1 MGVAMPQWRAGCQ
14 SLTAQCGPSYNRPMQ
29 LRRQWTG
36 GLVALVLWAQAGWA
50 APLSGTVEGFGTSN
64 PIPDW
69 ERAFHRST
77 LLFQGAT
84 TTGGALRCTGELVH
98 LFYPVPSGVCG
109 ADATEA
115 AFSYA
120 YYCQDEG
127 TPDLFHAWSYGTA
140 CYDNA
145 TCYAGQVFPQVGCTY
160 TFTEHVEATEGVGIA
175 AESQGTWET
184 VGHGTVT
191 QVQPSYV
198 PDLFFVAYTFSA
210 TWDGALNRG
219 EATPLAPAGAH
230 LEIPAPGTTVSGVGV
245 VSGWSCLGGELAVE
259 FSDSAGVILT
269 QTVLQGSERTDTAGV
284 CGDID
289 NGFSSLINWSLLG
302 TGERTARLIR
312 NGEEVAAQTFYVQA
326 FDQGFVTGAEG
337 RCTMP
342 DFPEAGKNATFVW
355 EESQQGVVLGGVED
369 NNQDTGN

>member
-1 MGVAMPQWRAGCQ
+1 MQ
-14 SLTAQCGPSYNRPMQ
+14 SRQ
-29 LRRQWTG
+29 QWTG
-36 GLVALVLWAQAGWA
+36 GLVALVLWAQAVGA
-50 APLSGTVEGFGTSN
+50 VPLSGTVEGFGTSN
-64 PIPDW
+64 PIPGW
-69 ERAFHRST
+69 ERAFHHTT

-98 LFYPVPSGVCG
+98 LFYLARAVCR

-115 AFSYA
+115 AFEYT
-120 YYCQDEG
+120 YYCQYEG
-127 TPDLFHAWSYGTA
+127 MPDLFHARSYGTA

-145 TCYAGQVFPQVGCTY
+145 TCYEEQAFPQVGCTY
-160 TFTEHVEATEGVGIA
+160 TFTERVEATEGVGIT

-184 VGHGTVT
+184 VGQGTVT
-191 QVQPSYV
+191 LVQPSYV

-210 TWDGALNRG
+210 TWEGTLTRS
-219 EATPLAPAGAH
+219 EAAPLFPAGVE
-230 LEIPAPGTTVSGVGV
+230 LEIPASGTAVSGIGV

-269 QTVLQGSERTDTAGV
+269 QTVLQGSERIDTAEV

-326 FDQGFVTGAEG
+326 FDQEFVTGAVG
-337 RCTMP
+337 WCTIP
-342 DFPEAGKNATFVW
+342 DFPETGKNATFVW
-355 EESQQGVVLGGVED
+355 EESQQGLVLGVMEYKD
-369 NNQDTGN
+369 EYAN

>member
-1 MGVAMPQWRAGCQ
+1 MVAMPQVRAGCQ
-14 SLTAQCGPSYNRPMQ
+14 FLTAQGGPSYNRPMQ
-29 LRRQWTG
+29 SRRQWTG
-36 GLVALVLWAQAGWA
+36 GLVALVLWAQAVWA
-50 APLSGTVEGFGTSN
+50 VPLSGTVEGFGTSN
-64 PIPDW
+64 PIGGY
-69 ERAFHRST
+69 EGAFHRST
-77 LLFQGAT
+77 LLFRGAT

-98 LFYPVPSGVCG
+98 LYYPVPSGVCG
-109 ADATEA
+109 ADATQA
-115 AFSYA
+115 AFEYA

-127 TPDLFHAWSYGTA
+127 PSDLFHARSYGTA

-145 TCYAGQVFPQVGCTY
+145 TCYEGQVFPQVGCTY

-175 AESQGTWET
+175 ADSQDTWET
-184 VGHGTVT
+184 VGQGTVT

-219 EATPLAPAGAH
+219 EATPLAPAGAR
-230 LEIPAPGTTVSGVGV
+230 LEIPAPGTTVSGIGV

-259 FSDSAGVILT
+259 FSDSEGVIFT

-289 NGFSSLINWSLLG
+289 NGFSSLINWTRLG
-302 TGERTARLIR
+302 TGERTARLLR

-326 FDQGFVTGAEG
+326 FDQGFVTGAVG
-337 RCTMP
+337 RCTIP

-355 EESQQGVVLGGVED
+355 EESQQGLVLGGVE
-369 NNQDTGN
+369 